1 MAFINNTP
9 MIVGGGTPTPTPTTK
24 KYKLKKVDIQTTIS
38 QNQGTIYAILPQNE
52 YMTNFWQWLN
62 ENSCPGLWELVVK
75 YTDGSGI
82 INDYGLTP
90 SYPNGGVFGTGNLK
104 INFTTNE
111 SYKAD
116 AYERVQLNNAE
127 VEANSNILT
136 FTLSNLVN
144 RKDTPDKNGFLTTK
158 RSPITSKENTIS
170 IVIRLIVLEE
180 SEE

>member
-24 KYKLKKVDIQTTIS
+24 KYNLKKVDIQTTIS
-38 QNQGTIYAILPQNE
+38 QRQGITCAILQQNE

-62 ENSCPGLWELVVK
+62 ENSCPGMWELVVR
-75 YTDGSGI
+75 YTDGTGI

-90 SYPNGGVFGTGNLK
+90 SYPNRGVFGTGNLK

-111 SYKAD
+111 SYKEG
-116 AYERVQLNNAE
+116 AYELVQLNNAE

-136 FTLSNLVN
+136 FTLSNLVY
-144 RKDTPDKNGFLTTK
+144 RKDTVEKDGSLTSK